1 MPAGTLLPAYD
12 RLLFTGRAEKPVRL
26 SVQFRLETGE
36 RWRRSVYL
44 DEAAREVVVFFDD
57 ARPVGTT
64 SQRRLPLGQ
73 VRDVLFVVD
82 TVNTKPG
89 SAGQFW
95 IDDVQY
101 GR

>member
-12 RLLFTGRAEKPVRL
+12 RLLFKGRAEKPMRV
-26 SVQFRLETGE
+26 SVQFRLESGE

-44 DEAAREVVVFFDD
+44 DETDREVAVFFDD
-57 ARPVGTT
+57 ARPVGET
-64 SQRRLPLGQ
+64 SQRRMPLGQ
-73 VRDVLFVVD
+73 VRDVLFVVG

-95 IDDVQY
+95 VDDVQY